1 MAKKDTITTV
11 SIDSETGAK
20 LDRLAKS
27 NNLSK
32 KALLSLML
40 DYFEKYGINPAEH
53 ESPAQEMQKLIKRVD
68 QIVGFIKVQEKELIR
83 PLVASVSMTEE
94 RIKRDLDNIAKKE
107 KLQEFIDAVSQNTA
121 VQQEQKRKLIE
132 AINQVETENK
142 KRTDQTLQALRVL
155 AGHLDEKGKA
165 GLIGKLFG
173 EL

>member
-40 DYFEKYGINPAEH
+40 DYFERYGINPAEH
-53 ESPAQEMQKLIKRVD
+53 ESPAQEMQKMIKRVD

-94 RIKRDLDNIAKKE
+94 RIKSDLDNIAKKE

-121 VQQEQKRKLIE
+121 VQQEQKRKLME

-155 AGHLDEKGKA
+155 AEHLDDKGKA

-173 EL
+173 

>member
-94 RIKRDLDNIAKKE
+94 RIKSDLDNIAKKE
-107 KLQEFIDAVSQNTA
+107 KLQEFIDAVSKNTA
-121 VQQEQKRKLIE
+121 VQQEQKRKLME

-155 AGHLDEKGKA
+155 AEHLDDKGKA

-173 EL
+173 

>member
-40 DYFEKYGINPAEH
+40 DYFERYGINPAEH

-94 RIKRDLDNIAKKE
+94 RIKVDLDNIAKKE
-107 KLQEFIDAVSQNTA
+107 KLQEFIDAVSKNTA
-121 VQQEQKRKLIE
+121 VQQEQKRKLME

-155 AGHLDEKGKA
+155 AEHLDDKGKA

-173 EL
+173 

>member
-40 DYFEKYGINPAEH
+40 DYFERYGINPAEH

-94 RIKRDLDNIAKKE
+94 RIKSDLDNIAKKE
-107 KLQEFIDAVSQNTA
+107 KLQEFIDAVSKNTA
-121 VQQEQKRKLIE
+121 VQQEQKRKLME

-155 AGHLDEKGKA
+155 AEHLDDKGKA

-173 EL
+173 

>member
-94 RIKRDLDNIAKKE
+94 RIKVDLDNIAKKE

-121 VQQEQKRKLIE
+121 VQQEQKRKLME

-155 AGHLDEKGKA
+155 AEHLDDKGKA

-173 EL
+173 

>member
-94 RIKRDLDNIAKKE
+94 RIKSDLDNIAKKE
-107 KLQEFIDAVSQNTA
+107 KLQEFIDAVSKNTA
-121 VQQEQKRKLIE
+121 VQQEQKRKLME

-155 AGHLDEKGKA
+155 AEHLDEKGKA

-173 EL
+173 

>member
-94 RIKRDLDNIAKKE
+94 RIKVDLDNIAKKE

-121 VQQEQKRKLIE
+121 VQQEQKRKLME

-142 KRTDQTLQALRVL
+142 KRTDQTMQALRVL
-155 AGHLDEKGKA
+155 AEHLDDKGKA
-165 GLIGKLFG
+165 GLIGKLFR
-173 EL
+173 

>member
-40 DYFEKYGINPAEH
+40 DYFERYGINPAEH

-94 RIKRDLDNIAKKE
+94 RIKSDLDNIAKKE

-121 VQQEQKRKLIE
+121 VQQEQKRKLME

-155 AGHLDEKGKA
+155 AEHLDDKGKA

-173 EL
+173 

>member
-68 QIVGFIKVQEKELIR
+68 QIVGFIKVQEKDLIR

-94 RIKRDLDNIAKKE
+94 RIKVDLDNIAKKE

-121 VQQEQKRKLIE
+121 VQQEQKRKLME

-155 AGHLDEKGKA
+155 AEHLDDKGKA

-173 EL
+173 

>member
-40 DYFEKYGINPAEH
+40 DYFERYGINPAEH
-53 ESPAQEMQKLIKRVD
+53 ESPAQEMQKMIKRVD

-94 RIKRDLDNIAKKE
+94 RIKVDLDNIAKKE

-121 VQQEQKRKLIE
+121 VQQEQKRKLME

-155 AGHLDEKGKA
+155 AEHLDDKGKA

-173 EL
+173 

>member
-40 DYFEKYGINPAEH
+40 DYFERYGINPAEH
-53 ESPAQEMQKLIKRVD
+53 ESPAQEMQKMIKRVD

-94 RIKRDLDNIAKKE
+94 RIKSDLDNIAKKE
-107 KLQEFIDAVSQNTA
+107 KLQEFIDAVSKNTA
-121 VQQEQKRKLIE
+121 VQQEQKRKLME

-155 AGHLDEKGKA
+155 AEHLDDKGKA

-173 EL
+173 

>member
-94 RIKRDLDNIAKKE
+94 RIKSDLDNIAKKE

-155 AGHLDEKGKA
+155 AEHLDDKGKA

-173 EL
+173 

>member
-94 RIKRDLDNIAKKE
+94 RIKSDLDNIAKKE

-155 AGHLDEKGKA
+155 AEHLDEKGKA

-173 EL
+173 

>member
-20 LDRLAKS
+20 LERLAKS

-94 RIKRDLDNIAKKE
+94 RIKSDLDNIAKKE
-107 KLQEFIDAVSQNTA
+107 KLQEFIDAVSKNTA
-121 VQQEQKRKLIE
+121 VQQEQKRKLME
-132 AINQVETENK
+132 AINQVEAENK
-142 KRTDQTLQALRVL
+142 KRTDKTLQALRVL
-155 AGHLDEKGKA
+155 AEHLDDKGKA

-173 EL
+173 

>member
-1 MAKKDTITTV
+1 MAKMDTITTV

-40 DYFEKYGINPAEH
+40 DYFERYGINPAEH
-53 ESPAQEMQKLIKRVD
+53 ESPAQEMQKMIKRVD

-94 RIKRDLDNIAKKE
+94 RIKSDLDNIAKKE
-107 KLQEFIDAVSQNTA
+107 KLQEFIDAVSKNTA
-121 VQQEQKRKLIE
+121 VQQEQKRKLME

-155 AGHLDEKGKA
+155 AEHLDDKGKA

-173 EL
+173 

>member
-11 SIDSETGAK
+11 SIDSETGVK

-68 QIVGFIKVQEKELIR
+68 QIVGFIKVQEKDLIR

-94 RIKRDLDNIAKKE
+94 RIKVNLDNMAKKE
-107 KLQEFIDAVSQNTA
+107 KLQEFIDAVSRNTA

-132 AINQVETENK
+132 VINQVEAENK

-155 AGHLDEKGKA
+155 AEHLDNKGKA

-173 EL
+173 

>member
-1 MAKKDTITTV
+1 MAKMDTITTV

-40 DYFEKYGINPAEH
+40 DYFERYGINPAEH
-53 ESPAQEMQKLIKRVD
+53 ESPAQEMQKFIKRVD

-94 RIKRDLDNIAKKE
+94 SIKVDLDNIAKKE
-107 KLQEFIDAVSQNTA
+107 KLQEFIDAVSKNTA
-121 VQQEQKRKLIE
+121 VQQEQKRKLME

-155 AGHLDEKGKA
+155 AEHLDDKGKA

-173 EL
+173 